1 MANDT
6 IANTVKSFILDEF
19 LPGENPSSIDDTTP
33 LISGGIIDSI
43 GTIKLVS
50 FLEET
55 YDIEFKAH
63 EFKDNLDSIASI
75 VSIVEKKAPQ

>member
-6 IANTVKSFILDEF
+6 IAKTVKNFILEEF
-19 LPGENPSSIDDTTP
+19 LPGESPSSIDDTTP

-43 GTIKLVS
+43 GTIKLVN

-55 YDIEFKAH
+55 YKIEFKAH
-63 EFKDNLDSIASI
+63 EFKDNLDNIANI
-75 VSIVEKKAPQ
+75 VSTVEKKVPQ

>member
-6 IANTVKSFILDEF
+6 IANTVKSFILEEF

-55 YDIEFKAH
+55 YHIEFKAH